1 MLTCDRNGESAGMTQ
16 SNQRT
21 DLTAAEWAVR
31 LDERALTAQ
40 EQAELDRWL
49 DADTRHRGA
58 LLRARAAW
66 ADLDRLSALAGSTPP
81 PSRSDGGSKSVSG
94 SVAGRPQPLLLE
106 DPGPSHSPPR
116 LPHELPPGEEWAES
130 TEGGDEIS
138 PRLFRNRRR
147 FVASGLAALLLGA
160 AGTWW
165 IDRGNKTYVSELGQ
179 IRRVKLSDGS
189 RMVLNTAS
197 EATVRFDGAHREI
210 ELAGEGLFQVAK
222 DPARPFIVR
231 AGFVSVR
238 AVGTVFA
245 VRTAGQRVDVTV
257 TEGIVDLEDNSTSGG
272 GVIRRITA
280 NERATVMET
289 SQVQVQS
296 MPHAE
301 AERRLAWRDGM
312 VSFAGEPLKTAV
324 EEINR
329 HNHRQ
334 IIVDDPV
341 LGSRPVVGMFR
352 AGDPG
357 DFAATVAAALGAR
370 SVDQDD
376 AIHLSLRSSP

>member
-1 MLTCDRNGESAGMTQ
+1 MTQ

-21 DLTAAEWAVR
+21 DFAAAEWAVR
-31 LDERALTAQ
+31 LNERALTAQ
-40 EQAELDRWL
+40 EQTELDQWL

-58 LLRARAAW
+58 LLRARAVW
-66 ADLDRLSALAGSTPP
+66 ADLDRLSALAGPTPLS
-81 PSRSDGGSKSVSG
+81 SRGDGDGNSISG
-94 SVAGRPQPLLLE
+94 SVPQQIIAPHHSPLLE
-106 DPGPSHSPPR
+106 DRR
-116 LPHELPPGEEWAES
+116 LY
-130 TEGGDEIS
+130 
-138 PRLFRNRRR
+138 RNRRR
-147 FVASGLAALLLGA
+147 FVASGVAALFLGA

-165 IDRGNKTYVSELGQ
+165 IDWRDQTYVSKLGQ
-179 IRRVKLSDGS
+179 IQRVQLSDGS
-189 RMVLNTAS
+189 HMVLNTAS
-197 EATVRFDGAHREI
+197 EATVRFDKARREI
-210 ELAGEGLFQVAK
+210 ELATGEGLFQVAK
-222 DPARPFIVR
+222 DPTRPFVVR

-257 TEGIVDLEDNSTSGG
+257 TEGVVELVDNSTSGS
-272 GVIRRITA
+272 GVIRRVAA

-312 VSFAGEPLKTAV
+312 LDFAGEPLTTAV

-334 IIVDDPV
+334 IVVDDLA
-341 LGSRPVVGMFR
+341 LGSRPVIGMFR
-352 AGDPG
+352 ANDP
-357 DFAATVAAALGAR
+357 DNFAATVATALGVE
-370 SVDQDD
+370 SIDQDD
-376 AIHLSLRSSP
+376 AIHLRPHSTP

>member
-1 MLTCDRNGESAGMTQ
+1 MTQ

-31 LDERALTAQ
+31 LNERALTAQ
-40 EQAELDRWL
+40 EQAELDQWL

-66 ADLDRLSALAGSTPP
+66 ADLDRLSALAGPAP
-81 PSRSDGGSKSVSG
+81 LLSRGDGGRNSVSE
-94 SVAGRPQPLLLE
+94 SVQQEIVGARHSPLLE
-106 DPGPSHSPPR
+106 DREPSHSPPLSPQVLR
-116 LPHELPPGEEWAES
+116 AGEELADSSEH
-130 TEGGDEIS
+130 EVS
-138 PRLFRNRRR
+138 PRRFRNRRR
-147 FVASGLAALLLGA
+147 FVAAGVATLFFGA

-165 IDRGNKTYVSELGQ
+165 IDRRDQTYVSKLGQ

-189 RMVLNTAS
+189 RMVLNTAT
-197 EATVRFDGAHREI
+197 EATVRFDKTRREI
-210 ELAGEGLFQVAK
+210 ELASGEGLFQVAK
-222 DPARPFIVR
+222 DPARPFVVR

-238 AVGTVFA
+238 AVGTVFS

-257 TEGIVDLEDNSTSGG
+257 TEGVVELVDNSTSGG
-272 GVIRRITA
+272 GVVRRVAA

-289 SQVQVQS
+289 SHVQVQS

-312 VSFAGEPLKTAV
+312 VDFAGEPLTTAV

-329 HNHRQ
+329 HNLRQ
-334 IIVDDPV
+334 IVVDDPV
-341 LGSRPVVGMFR
+341 LASRQVVGVFR
-352 AGDPG
+352 ANDP
-357 DFAATVAAALGAR
+357 DNFAATVATALGVQ

-376 AIHLSLRSSP
+376 AIHLRLRSTP

>member
-1 MLTCDRNGESAGMTQ
+1 MTQ

-21 DLTAAEWAVR
+21 DVAAAVWAVR
-31 LDERALTAQ
+31 LNERALTAQ
-40 EQAELDRWL
+40 EQTELDQWL

-66 ADLDRLSALAGSTPP
+66 ADLDRLSSLAGPT
-81 PSRSDGGSKSVSG
+81 
-94 SVAGRPQPLLLE
+94 
-106 DPGPSHSPPR
+106 HSPPLSPQMLR
-116 LPHELPPGEEWAES
+116 AGEELAQSPEC
-130 TEGGDEIS
+130 EGKNS
-138 PRLFRNRRR
+138 PRLVRSRRR
-147 FVASGLAALLLGA
+147 FFASGVAALFLGA
-160 AGTWW
+160 ASTWW
-165 IDRGNKTYVSELGQ
+165 IDWGDRTYVSKLGQ

-197 EATVRFDGAHREI
+197 EATVRFDKGRREV
-210 ELAGEGLFQVAK
+210 ELTTGEGLFQVAK
-222 DPARPFIVR
+222 DPARPFVVR

-245 VRTAGQRVDVTV
+245 VRTGGQSVDVTV
-257 TEGIVDLEDNSTSGG
+257 TEGVVELVDNSTSGG
-272 GVIRRITA
+272 GVIRRIAA

-312 VSFAGEPLKTAV
+312 VDFAGEPLMTAV

-329 HNHRQ
+329 HNRRQ
-334 IIVDDPV
+334 IVVDDPA
-341 LGSRPVVGMFR
+341 LASRPVVGMFR
-352 AGDPG
+352 ADDP
-357 DFAATVAAALGAR
+357 DNFAETVATALGVQ
-370 SVDQDD
+370 SIHQDD
-376 AIHLSLRSSP
+376 AIHLRLHSTP

>member
-1 MLTCDRNGESAGMTQ
+1 MTQ
-16 SNQRT
+16 RNQRT
-21 DLTAAEWAVR
+21 DFAAAEWAVR
-31 LDERALTAQ
+31 LNARALTAQ
-40 EQAELDRWL
+40 EQTELDQWL

-58 LLRARAAW
+58 LLRARAVW
-66 ADLDRLSALAGSTPP
+66 ADLDRLSALAGPTPP
-81 PSRSDGGSKSVSG
+81 
-94 SVAGRPQPLLLE
+94 Q
-106 DPGPSHSPPR
+106 SPPLSPQVLR
-116 LPHELPPGEEWAES
+116 AGAELVKSAERRRQNF
-130 TEGGDEIS
+130 
-138 PRLFRNRRR
+138 PRLSRNRRR
-147 FVASGLAALLLGA
+147 FVASGVAALFLGA

-165 IDRGNKTYVSELGQ
+165 IDWRDQTYVSKLGQ

-197 EATVRFDGAHREI
+197 EATVRFDKARREI
-210 ELAGEGLFQVAK
+210 ELATGEGLFQVAK
-222 DPARPFIVR
+222 DPTRPFVVR

-257 TEGIVDLEDNSTSGG
+257 TEGVVELVDNSTSGG
-272 GVIRRITA
+272 GIIRRVAA

-312 VSFAGEPLKTAV
+312 LDFAGEPLTTAV

-334 IIVDDPV
+334 IVVDD
-341 LGSRPVVGMFR
+341 LALASRPVVGMFR
-352 AGDPG
+352 ANDP
-357 DFAATVAAALGAR
+357 DNFAVTVATALGVE
-370 SVDQDD
+370 SIDQDD
-376 AIHLSLRSSP
+376 AIHLRLHSTP